1 MKVNAYT
8 QRGNEKVYL
17 DRKNIVHI
25 LQHVKRKYDLIPKE
39 FVEIAKRSVRVTTEG
54 KCEFSYGVNHDVNT
68 TEEYDDEDDDT
79 EGEDYGVTFG
89 TPHVSRRHSWS
100 SASSNV

>member
-1 MKVNAYT
+1 MSL
-8 QRGNEKVYL
+8 EP
-17 DRKNIVHI
+17 KNIVHI
-25 LQHVKRKYDLIPKE
+25 LQHVKRNYDLIPKE

-68 TEEYDDEDDDT
+68 TSAEEEHDDEDDDT
-79 EGEDYGVTFG
+79 EGEDNRVTFG
-89 TPHVSRRHSWS
+89 TPHVSRWHSWS